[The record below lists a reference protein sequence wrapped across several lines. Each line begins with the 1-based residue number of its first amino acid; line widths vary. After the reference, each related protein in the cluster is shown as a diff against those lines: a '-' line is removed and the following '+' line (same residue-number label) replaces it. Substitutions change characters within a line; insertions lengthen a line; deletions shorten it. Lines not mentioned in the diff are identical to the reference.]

1 MIEMHKYILIKLNID
16 SIKKEHVDAYI
27 QTIISNIKKT
37 NEFENVIVIPT
48 IQAKTRIKIVYQIKN
63 LYVQYIIKD
72 VEL

>member
-1 MIEMHKYILIKLNID
+1 MVEIHKYILIKLNIN

-63 LYVQYIIKD
+63 LYGQYIIKD

>member
-1 MIEMHKYILIKLNID
+1 MVEIHKYILIKLNIN

-37 NEFENVIVIPT
+37 NEFENVIVIQT
-48 IQAKTRIKIVYQIKN
+48 IKAKTRIKIVYQIKN
-63 LYVQYIIKD
+63 LYGQYIIKD

>member
-1 MIEMHKYILIKLNID
+1 MIEMHKYILIKLNIN

-63 LYVQYIIKD
+63 LYGQYIIKD

>member
-1 MIEMHKYILIKLNID
+1 MVEMHKYILIKLNIN

-63 LYVQYIIKD
+63 LYGQYIIKD